1 MWFTITVYILKSQT
15 TVELARRHHN
25 SFSSFF
31 VRNALHYVR
40 TMKYFITVLFKWVER
55 SYVYLNRNPL
65 SPFFKHAVYRCLN
78 YIWLWKKYCYQRI
91 KLTIEYFRLK
101 NIKFRNRIQDGN
113 PKLSIAHFK
122 SFQSFAY
129 VS

>member
-15 TVELARRHHN
+15 TVELARRYHN

-40 TMKYFITVLFKWVER
+40 SMKYFITVLFKWVER

-65 SPFFKHAVYRCLN
+65 SLLFKHTVYRCLN
-78 YIWLWKKYCYQRI
+78 YIWLWKKYCYQRN
-91 KLTIEYFRLK
+91 KPTIEYF
-101 NIKFRNRIQDGN
+101 INRIQDGN
-113 PKLSIAHFK
+113 PKLSITHFK
-122 SFQSFAY
+122 SFESFAY